1 MSIRWPATSVR
12 VTAAG
17 LLSWL
22 AATLFWALVPGLV
35 GLHSEVV
42 MSGSMSPHIRTGDVV
57 ATVGAAPSALRPGWV
72 LLFDDPDR
80 PGRVRLHRLLRRTPE
95 GLLVTKGDANA
106 QPDPTPI
113 AASAVRGVARVR
125 IPFAGLPKLW
135 FTERHWALLAAFA
148 AVVAGLIVLAT
159 RAPER

>member
-12 VTAAG
+12 VAATG

-22 AATLFWALVPGLV
+22 TATLFWALVPALV

-42 MSGSMSPHIRTGDVV
+42 MSGSMSPRIRAGDVV
-57 ATVGAAPSALRPGWV
+57 VTVRAASGALQPGRV

-80 PGRVRLHRLLRRTPE
+80 PGRVRLHRLLSRTPG

-106 QPDPTPI
+106 QPDPTPV
-113 AASAVRGVARVR
+113 AVAAVRGVARVR

-135 FTERHWALLAAFA
+135 FTERHWVRLAGLLIA
-148 AVVAGLIVLAT
+148 VAGLIVLAS
-159 RAPER
+159 RIPER